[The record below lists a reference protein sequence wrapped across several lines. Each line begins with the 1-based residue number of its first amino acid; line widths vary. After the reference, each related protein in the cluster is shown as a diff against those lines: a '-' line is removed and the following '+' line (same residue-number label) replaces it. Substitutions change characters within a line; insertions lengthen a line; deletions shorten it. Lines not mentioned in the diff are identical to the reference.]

1 MTMTEAPHDTDPRLS
16 AAKAPWQAP
25 TAEVLPVSET
35 AVGGNIGND
44 GAGPTTHS

>member
-1 MTMTEAPHDTDPRLS
+1 MIEQTNENGLQAEKTA
-16 AAKAPWQAP
+16 WQAP

-44 GAGPTTHS
+44 GAGPTTNYS